1 LLFCFCNARSRAHAS
16 SACFSR
22 SFVQVRNFVA
32 FNKGLTFRT
41 ALRTLLEIGYQARP
55 QHTHCFVCAEL
66 C

>member
-1 LLFCFCNARSRAHAS
+1 
-16 SACFSR
+16 
-22 SFVQVRNFVA
+22 VRNFVA

-55 QHTHCFVCAEL
+55 QHTRCSACAEM